1 MKRLNQALFT
11 YLYLGRVQLLALI
24 FLVALSLGE
33 AILLVNS
40 AEQINFLVG
49 QPLETNQFR
58 VVREIANL
66 QREILKSQTLLQ
78 QLIINQEEDIS
89 LVEGRFAFAKISIRI
104 LLARTNNPNEA
115 HFFSP
120 ESLPKIVLLDEQFDE
135 IGEVFGEL
143 KNPTVTPERRQELLL
158 QLNEQIEESEQVA
171 NEIFLLQE
179 RKEIDTVEGSL
190 GIINRSLPI
199 LAAAGVFL
207 VLMNIAL
214 AGVMARTV
222 AVISQANQRF
232 QLAAAAVNSAIFD
245 WQIGPNQIS
254 WSEGIERVFG
264 YSAQKTGTNR
274 EWWLEKIHPEDR
286 MAFEQSLQ
294 TVIRSQAPLF
304 DSEYRFCHQNGQYID
319 VAHRGQI
326 VRDSQGQAIRM
337 VSSLEDITQRR
348 LILAYQEADR
358 LKTKFL
364 ANVSHELRTPLTSII
379 GFAEVLRAGHYGQ
392 LSDKQERVVVR
403 IVANGQHLLSLINNL
418 LDRTQLE
425 AGAFKLHR
433 ATFITTELLD
443 VIPSTLNVL
452 AETKGLSLT
461 TEVADDVPAVLEG
474 DLQRLR
480 QILINL
486 VGNGIKF
493 TEQGGVHVRLYCP
506 DGESWAI
513 DVADTGP
520 GIPAESQSRLF
531 GAFQQ
536 IDDPAGRSQKGF
548 GLGLYIVK
556 ELALLMGG
564 RAELT
569 KTSLAGTTF
578 TVIFPKKKG

>member
-1 MKRLNQALFT
+1 MKRLNQALFI
-11 YLYLGRVQLLALI
+11 YLHLGRLQLLALI
-24 FLVALSLGE
+24 LLIILSLGE
-33 AILLVNS
+33 AVLLVNS
-40 AEQINFLVG
+40 AEQLDFLVG
-49 QPLETNQFR
+49 APLEANQFR

-78 QLIINQEEDIS
+78 QLLISGEEDIGI
-89 LVEGRFAFAKISIRI
+89 VERRFAFAKISIQI
-104 LLARTNNPNEA
+104 ILARTGNPDEVR
-115 HFFSP
+115 FFNP
-120 ESLPKIVLLDEQFDE
+120 ESLPKIATINEQFNQME
-135 IGEVFGEL
+135 PLFAEL
-143 KNPTVTPERRQELLL
+143 NSSTLTPESRQGLLL
-158 QLNEQIEESEQVA
+158 QLNERMEESERVV
-171 NEIFLLQE
+171 NELFLLQE
-179 RKEIDTVEGSL
+179 KKEIETVEGSL

-199 LAAAGVFL
+199 LAAAGVVL

-214 AGVMARTV
+214 VTVMARTV
-222 AVISQANQRF
+222 AVVVGANQRF
-232 QLAAAAVNSAIFD
+232 QLASAAVSSAIFD
-245 WQIGPNQIS
+245 WQMETDQLF

-264 YSAQKTGTNR
+264 YSVQRLETNH
-274 EWWLEKIHPEDR
+274 EWWLGKIHPEDR
-286 MAFEQSLQ
+286 VAFEHSLQ
-294 TVIRSQAPLF
+294 AIINSQKLLF
-304 DSEYRFCHQNGQYID
+304 DSEYRFCHQNGEYID

-326 VRDSQGQAIRM
+326 VRDGRGRAIRI

-348 LILAYQEADR
+348 LVLAYQEADR
-358 LKTKFL
+358 LKNKFL

-392 LSDKQERVVVR
+392 LSDKQERVVIR

-425 AGAFKLHR
+425 MGAFKLQS
-433 ATFITTELLD
+433 ATFTAAELLD

-452 AETKGLSLT
+452 AEAKGLSLT
-461 TEVADDVPAVLEG
+461 AEVSDDVPAVLEG

-520 GIPAESQSRLF
+520 GIPAGSQSRLF

-536 IDDPAGRSQKGF
+536 IEDPAGRSQKGF
-548 GLGLYIVK
+548 GLGLYIVR
-556 ELALLMGG
+556 ELASLMGG
-564 RAELT
+564 RAELSQ
-569 KTSLAGTTF
+569 TSPAGTTF
-578 TVIFPKKKG
+578 RVIFPKKKG

>member
-1 MKRLNQALFT
+1 MKQISQALFT
-11 YLYLGRVQLLALI
+11 YLHLGRIQLLGLI
-24 FLVALSLGE
+24 FLVAFSLGE

-40 AEQINFLVG
+40 AEQINLLVG
-49 QPLETNQFR
+49 GALESNQFR

-66 QREILKSQTLLQ
+66 QREVLKSQTLLQ

-89 LVEGRFAFAKISIRI
+89 IVENRFAFAKISIRNT
-104 LLARTNNPNEA
+104 LARANNPDEA
-115 HFFSP
+115 HFFNP
-120 ESLPKIVLLDEQFDE
+120 ESLLKIAMINEEFEQIDE
-135 IGEVFGEL
+135 IFGEL
-143 KNPTVTPERRQELLL
+143 NSGTLTPESRQELLL
-158 QLNEQIEESEQVA
+158 QLNQELEESEPLV
-171 NEIFLLQE
+171 NSLFLLQE
-179 RKEIDTVEGSL
+179 KEEIKTVEGSL
-190 GIINRSLPI
+190 GIINRSLPV
-199 LAAAGVFL
+199 LAAAGVVL

-214 AGVMARTV
+214 AMIMARTA
-222 AVISQANQRF
+222 AVVGAANQRF

-245 WQIGPNQIS
+245 WQIAANQIF

-286 MAFEQSLQ
+286 TAFEQSLQ
-294 TVIRSQAPLF
+294 TIISSQETLF

-319 VAHRGQI
+319 VAHRGKI
-326 VRDSQGQAIRM
+326 VRDSHGEAIRM
-337 VSSLEDITQRR
+337 VCSLEDITQRR
-348 LILAYQEADR
+348 LVLAYQEADR

-433 ATFITTELLD
+433 ATFITTELLE

-506 DGESWAI
+506 DGDSWAM

-564 RAELT
+564 RAQLT
-569 KTSLAGTTF
+569 KTSPAGTTF

>member
-1 MKRLNQALFT
+1 MKQLRQALFT
-11 YLYLGRVQLLALI
+11 YLHLGRLQLVALI
-24 FLVALSLGE
+24 FVVLFSLVE
-33 AILLVNS
+33 AGLLVNS
-40 AEQINFLVG
+40 AEQIDFLVG
-49 QPLETNQFR
+49 KPLETNQFR

-66 QREILKSQTLLQ
+66 QREVLKSQTLLQ
-78 QLIINQEEDIS
+78 QLMLNQENDMTT
-89 LVEGRFAFAKISIRI
+89 VERRFAFAKISLQFIM
-104 LLARTNNPNEA
+104 ARTNNPDEV

-120 ESLPKIVLLDEQFDE
+120 ESLPKIITIAEQFAE
-135 IGEVFGEL
+135 IEQILAEL
-143 KNPTVTPERRQELLL
+143 KNLMPTSESRPQLLA
-158 QLNEQIEESEQVA
+158 QLNERLSESEQVI
-171 NEIFLLQE
+171 NDLFLLQE
-179 RKEIDTVEGSL
+179 KKEIDTVEGGL

-199 LAAAGVFL
+199 LAAAGVVL

-222 AVISQANQRF
+222 GVVSEANQRF

-245 WQIGPNQIS
+245 WQLGSNQLF
-254 WSEGIERVFG
+254 WSEGIGRVFG
-264 YSAQKTGTNR
+264 YSVQKTVTNR

-286 MAFEQSLQ
+286 AAFEQDLQ
-294 TVIRSQAPLF
+294 NIIRGEEMLF

-326 VRDSQGQAIRM
+326 VRDGQGQAIRM

-403 IVANGQHLLSLINNL
+403 VVANGQHLLSLINNL
-418 LDRTQLE
+418 LDRSQLE
-425 AGAFKLHR
+425 AGAFKLHQT
-433 ATFITTELLD
+433 TFITTELLD

-452 AETKGLSLT
+452 AEAKGLSLT

-493 TEQGGVHVRLYCP
+493 TERGGVHVRLYCP

-513 DVADTGP
+513 DVSDTGP

-548 GLGLYIVK
+548 GLGLYIVR

-564 RAELT
+564 RVELSQ
-569 KTSLAGTTF
+569 TSPAGTTF
-578 TVIFPKKKG
+578 RVIFPKKKS